1 MGLFSRSKDKKA
13 KEPKKQFPWIPL
25 TEMSQLDEI
34 KEKSKSKPQ
43 VIFKHSTRC
52 GISSMVIK
60 QFEATYSLEDQV
72 DIYYLDLLN
81 FRPISLKIAEKFSVM
96 HQSPQLIALKNG
108 EVVGHSSH
116 HDISAASLEKISIK
130 FLYFF

>member
-34 KEKSKSKPQ
+34 KEKSKTKPQ

-60 QFEATYSLEDQV
+60 QFEATYSLDENQV
-72 DIYYLDLLN
+72 DVYYLDLLN
-81 FRPISLKIAEKFSVM
+81 YRPISLQIAEKFSVM

-108 EVVGHSSH
+108 EVVGHASH
-116 HDISAASLEKISIK
+116 HDISAAAADLTK
-130 FLYFF
+130 LV